1 MKAQVAPSLP
11 AAAPVPPAS
20 SPPLS
25 LTSLGPPIAASP
37 DAATLAPPAPAA
49 GAPTLPSA
57 RVMDSNFGIEGEG
70 QENSNN
76 IDEEISKLLSTEAV
90 MEDKNVAQDDQI
102 LNNDGPDFLAESA
115 IKDEPNLGL
124 GEEKSL
130 AENID
135 TLESAKV
142 KEAALDDK
150 LSIELRSIVQQIQVY
165 LFSRGFSFSILTHF
179 INL

>member
-1 MKAQVAPSLP
+1 M
-11 AAAPVPPAS
+11 
-20 SPPLS
+20 
-25 LTSLGPPIAASP
+25 GPPIVASP

-57 RVMDSNFGIEGEG
+57 RVMDSNFGMGEGEG

-102 LNNDGPDFLAESA
+102 LNNDGPDFLAEGA
-115 IKDEPNLGL
+115 MKDEPNLGL

-165 LFSRGFSFSILTHF
+165 LFCRDYYIVYIDTTFKPVGDAKRSCSSFARRLR
-179 INL
+179 NVNKP

>member
-1 MKAQVAPSLP
+1 MKAQVALP
-11 AAAPVPPAS
+11 VPKAAPAPPAS

-25 LTSLGPPIAASP
+25 LTSLGPPIVASP
-37 DAATLAPPAPAA
+37 IAATPTVPIE

-57 RVMDSNFGIEGEG
+57 RVMDSNFGMEGEG
-70 QENSNN
+70 PENSNN

-90 MEDKNVAQDDQI
+90 MEDRNVAQEDQI
-102 LNNDGPDFLAESA
+102 LNNDGSDFLAESA
-115 IKDEPNLGL
+115 VKDEPNLGL

-165 LFSRGFSFSILTHF
+165 LSSRGFSFSILTHF